1 MDWQVDFSDCAPLLG
16 YVEREMSKK
25 EKVPPKIERCDLA
38 AIFIVVAALFPY
50 PCTLLKGFFF
60 LRKKE
65 NKQV

>member
-1 MDWQVDFSDCAPLLG
+1 
-16 YVEREMSKK
+16 MSKK

>member
-1 MDWQVDFSDCAPLLG
+1 MDFRDCAPLLG
-16 YVEREMSKK
+16 YVHREMSKK
-25 EKVPPKIERCDLA
+25 EKVPPKIECRDQA

-50 PCTLLKGFFF
+50 PCTLQHCLRVFF